1 MTSKELNKILCKR
14 IVELRKRH
22 NLTME
27 KFAYQSGIAKGGL
40 SEIERGMKEPR
51 VYTILKV
58 CAGLGISVQEFFDFK
73 EINDFTDNM

>member
-1 MTSKELNKILCKR
+1 
-14 IVELRKRH
+14 
-22 NLTME
+22 ME